1 MSWIGP
7 PTIGKFVLFMLV
19 FTRVS
24 GLVITAPVFGKNQ
37 VPPQVR
43 VLLALA
49 LAALVMPSQWDRA
62 VTLPATL
69 LNLLL
74 LIGGELVVGLCL
86 GLGVDILFAGTQLAG
101 QIVGRLSGET
111 MAEVYDPSV
120 DDSLPILSQFLNML
134 CLAVFVCI
142 GGHRLVMAALLDTFQ
157 SLPPGGT
164 GLPSGLGEALVTL
177 LTQSFALGI
186 RAVAPVM
193 TALLLS
199 SLVVGLIGRT
209 LPQLNVMAL
218 GFGISAMVTYAALAM
233 TLGAAVWAFQ
243 SQLEP
248 ALETLLE
255 SLHVTLRTN
264 LLL

>member
-1 MSWIGP
+1 MSWLGP
-7 PTIGKFVLFMLV
+7 PTLGKFVLFMLV

-37 VPPQVR
+37 IPAQVR
-43 VLLALA
+43 VFLALA
-49 LAALVMPSQWDRA
+49 LAALVMPSQWTRV
-62 VTLPATL
+62 VTPPLTL
-69 LNLLL
+69 LNLLV

-101 QIVGRLSGET
+101 QLIGRIAGET

-134 CLAVFVCI
+134 CLVVFVCI
-142 GGHRLVMAALLDTFQ
+142 GGHRLVIAALLDTFQ

-164 GLPSGLGEALVTL
+164 GIPADAAGALVTL
-177 LTQSFALGI
+177 LAESFTLGI
-186 RAVAPVM
+186 RAAAPVM
-193 TALLLS
+193 TSLLLA

-218 GFGISAMVTYAALAM
+218 GFGVSALVAYGTLAM

-248 ALETLLE
+248 ALETLLDA
-255 SLHVTLRTN
+255 LHVTLRTN
-264 LLL
+264 LII

>member
-1 MSWIGP
+1 
-7 PTIGKFVLFMLV
+7 
-19 FTRVS
+19 
-24 GLVITAPVFGKNQ
+24 
-37 VPPQVR
+37 
-43 VLLALA
+43 
-49 LAALVMPSQWDRA
+49 
-62 VTLPATL
+62 
-69 LNLLL
+69 
-74 LIGGELVVGLCL
+74 
-86 GLGVDILFAGTQLAG
+86 
-101 QIVGRLSGET
+101 

-164 GLPSGLGEALVTL
+164 GIPADVGGALVTL
-177 LTQSFALGI
+177 LAESFTLGI
-186 RAVAPVM
+186 RAAAPVM
-193 TALLLS
+193 TSLLLS

-218 GFGISAMVTYAALAM
+218 GFGVSALVAYGALAM

-248 ALETLLE
+248 ALETLLDA
-255 SLHVTLRTN
+255 LHVTFRTN
-264 LLL
+264 LLI

>member
-7 PTIGKFVLFMLV
+7 PALDKIVLCMLV
-19 FTRVS
+19 FTRTS
-24 GLVITAPVFGKNQ
+24 GLVMTAPVFGKNQ
-37 VPPQVR
+37 VPAQVR
-43 VLLALA
+43 ALLALA

-62 VTLPATL
+62 VQPPATL
-69 LNLLL
+69 LNLLIL
-74 LIGGELVVGLCL
+74 VAGELVVGLCL
-86 GLGVDILFAGTQLAG
+86 GLGIDILFSGTLLAG
-101 QIVGRLSGET
+101 QLIGRISGET

-134 CLAVFVCI
+134 ALAVFVCI
-142 GGHRLVMAALLDTFQ
+142 GGHRLMIAGLLDTFQ
-157 SLPPGGT
+157 SLPPGST
-164 GLPSGLGEALVTL
+164 GIPSDMVGALTTL
-177 LTQSFALGI
+177 LAQSFALGI

-193 TALLLS
+193 TALLLG

-218 GFGISAMVTYAALAM
+218 GFGINALVSYGALAM

-243 SQLEP
+243 SQIEP

-255 SLHVTLRTN
+255 ALHVSLRTN
-264 LLL
+264 LMI